1 MINKFRKIGFLLVI
15 GAILFIGKDVNY
27 ASACTTNAE
36 CTTPGEICD
45 PVSDTCKAPGKPVTV
60 DSRAAGVIPDTA
72 LKDDDANFLNV
83 VQTVINWILG
93 FLGII
98 VFGLFLM
105 AGFTYATAGGDET
118 KTKKA
123 VSTMTNAVIGLIILF
138 FAFAATNLIVGFALN
153 VQ

>member
-1 MINKFRKIGFLLVI
+1 MINKFKKIILGIGLISLIGTGFFATGLQLAEAV
-15 GAILFIGKDVNY
+15 GKTV
-27 ASACTTNAE
+27 
-36 CTTPGEICD
+36 
-45 PVSDTCKAPGKPVTV
+45 VVDTR
-60 DSRAAGVIPDTA
+60 DAGIIPDTE
-72 LKDDDANFLNV
+72 LNDDDANFLNV

-98 VFGLFLM
+98 VFGLFLI
-105 AGFTYATAGGDET
+105 AGFTYATAGGDEA

-138 FAFAATNLIVGFALN
+138 FAFSATNLIVGFALN